1 VCCFF
6 WLIDAPALSTAWLD
20 ADEMRFLALQQR
32 IKDGGD
38 SSATSK
44 NNVRWDDIKMVL
56 TDWRLY
62 LQSYIMF
69 CAVACSYGMSPLP
82 PSLPSLPP
90 SNPPSTH
97 TGTKFTL
104 PTLTR
109 TLVSST
115 TRAQL
120 LTAPPYLAGALVSLL
135 FAWLSDRFNRRLPF
149 VAVPMCF
156 IFVGYSIIMSYQGDL
171 RGHTGPALFAIV
183 LTCMGIYPSQTAA
196 SAWAANN
203 LAPASRRAVGVAFNF
218 CVGSLGGVVGSFM
231 YLESEKPVYDTG
243 FGLSLAFGATG
254 FIVAFALEIS
264 YMWGNSKRAKMSEEE
279 VKARY
284 TDMELLHM
292 GNKSPLFRYT
302 L

>member
-1 VCCFF
+1 
-6 WLIDAPALSTAWLD
+6 
-20 ADEMRFLALQQR
+20 M
-32 IKDGGD
+32 
-38 SSATSK
+38 
-44 NNVRWDDIKMVL
+44 
-56 TDWRLY
+56 
-62 LQSYIMF
+62 
-69 CAVACSYGMSPLP
+69 
-82 PSLPSLPP
+82 
-90 SNPPSTH
+90 
-97 TGTKFTL
+97 
-104 PTLTR
+104 
-109 TLVSST
+109 
-115 TRAQL
+115 
-120 LTAPPYLAGALVSLL
+120 TAPPYIAGALISVL

-156 IFVGYSIIMSYQGDL
+156 IFVGYAVILSF
-171 RGHTGPALFAIV
+171 RGHLGGHLGPALFAIV

-231 YLESEKPVYDTG
+231 YLESEKPVYNTG

-254 FIVAFALEIS
+254 FVVAFLLEIS
-264 YMWGNSKRAKMSEEE
+264 YKWSNSKRAKLSEEE
-279 VKARY
+279 IRARY